1 MVQLP
6 PASLASPPCI
16 SSSHPS
22 HSGFLV
28 VLKHNQSILALGPLH
43 MLFTPQSKL
52 FLLQV
57 LILALS
63 HACAQF
69 LLLSQ
74 VFLMCCF
81 SWEVLLDPSGSG
93 WDTSIISTAPCLSQI
108 HGPPSTGNKL
118 EFSITTLPGL
128 RGGLSWVWFS
138 SSKSLLGKLSPN
150 TGRCLGA
157 GPSIFLRQKHDFLA
171 SFNSSNV
178 FKSKHIQHQ
187 LLLL

>member
-128 RGGLSWVWFS
+128 WGDFLGHGFPPVNLSWGNRAPI
-138 SSKSLLGKLSPN
+138 LGGVLEQVQ
-150 TGRCLGA
+150 A
-157 GPSIFLRQKHDFLA
+157 YF
-171 SFNSSNV
+171 
-178 FKSKHIQHQ
+178 
-187 LLLL
+187 